1 MSELTRFL
9 FACFL
14 ELKKIV
20 MIIVLK
26 EIKFLGAVLFQRYKM
41 LSWIK
46 NHFYN
51 MFLLIAF
58 LILTGCQISRTPD
71 PVEYAYDTFGM
82 DLPKGKQLYLAY
94 DIWYTDP
101 TNINPLNY
109 HKGTIIPFG
118 TPVDLVKADKGY
130 IVFQGKGG
138 IRQFTLK
145 NDYPLTLLKDNEFF
159 QKVFT
164 TENPDNR
171 FKDLDA
177 DILKDMKSGIVKVN
191 MTRDQVLAVFGPAP
205 KVLNPLSEITWTYYL
220 SRDLKTIHVVFKSDK
235 VTYIFE
241 N

>member
-1 MSELTRFL
+1 M
-9 FACFL
+9 ACF
-14 ELKKIV
+14 IT
-20 MIIVLK
+20 
-26 EIKFLGAVLFQRYKM
+26 
-41 LSWIK
+41 
-46 NHFYN
+46 
-51 MFLLIAF
+51 
-58 LILTGCQISRTPD
+58 LTSCQIARTPD

-118 TPVDLVKADKGY
+118 TPVDLVKADNGY
-130 IVFQGKGG
+130 IIFQTKGS

-164 TENPDNR
+164 NENPDGK
-171 FKDLDA
+171 FKDLDSA
-177 DILKDMKSGIVKVN
+177 TVSDMKSGIVKVN
-191 MTRDQVLAVFGPAP
+191 MTREQVLAVFGPAP
-205 KVLNPLSEITWTYYL
+205 KSLNPLSEITWTYYL
-220 SRDLKTIHVVFKSDK
+220 SQDLKTVHVVFKNDK